1 MPMCFTLVY
10 SDRIN
15 DVDDVTGDTA
25 AQVVTGPVY
34 IEPCLLPG
42 QRIPDPDYPSRPTGL
57 ALRTF
62 TGYLDTDGLLK
73 TEPGGEEGLR
83 VWANDPNWNLPR
95 LQYRVRAELTDLL
108 GRPVRWHALNFD
120 APTEDIEV
128 DLTLELPVPGQKFG
142 RGRPGFGLARDGV
155 SVNGSG
161 QMVLTRE
168 DGYNLDPVTIPE
180 LSDTLLQSNAYAAAF
195 ARTFGR

>member
-1 MPMCFTLVY
+1 MPLCFTLVY

>member
-1 MPMCFTLVY
+1 MPLCFPLVY